1 MKRMII
7 NRPAG
12 AVTLL
17 AVASAIALH
26 AQAPT
31 SSKIATIAIQQAI
44 FQTKDG
50 QKALADIQT
59 KFNPVKTKLD
69 SKKAEIAK
77 DEDALRKGQNTM
89 SPEAQQKLSRDIDV
103 ATKALNRDTD
113 DANNDLQEENQRLMA
128 SLGGKIMAVINK
140 YASDKGYE
148 LVIDVSAQS
157 SPVLYASN
165 GIDITRDIIAAYD
178 ASAAATPATSSV
190 APKTPSAPSAAAK
203 KTTPSGISAKP

>member
-1 MKRMII
+1 M
-7 NRPAG
+7 
-12 AVTLL
+12 L
-17 AVASAIALH
+17 AVAVTAALH
-26 AQAPT
+26 AQAP
-31 SSKIATIAIQQAI
+31 SASKIATIAIQQAI

-50 QKALADIQT
+50 QKALADIQA
-59 KFNPVKTKLD
+59 KFNPVKAKLD
-69 SKKAEIAK
+69 AKRTEIAK
-77 DEDALRKGQNTM
+77 DEDALKKGQNTM
-89 SPEAQQKLSRDIDV
+89 SPEAQQKLAREIDV

-113 DANNDLQEENQRLMA
+113 DANNDLQEENQRLMND
-128 SLGGKIMAVINK
+128 LGGKIMAVINK

-178 ASAAATPATSSV
+178 AGTSAGPTTSA
-190 APKTPSAPSAAAK
+190 APKTQASPTAK

>member
-1 MKRMII
+1 VKRTII
-7 NRPAG
+7 A
-12 AVTLL
+12 LL
-17 AVASAIALH
+17 AVAAASALH
-26 AQAPT
+26 AQTPP
-31 SSKIATIAIQQAI
+31 SGPRIATIAIQQAI

-59 KFNPVKTKLD
+59 KFNPVKAKLD
-69 SKKAEIAK
+69 AKKAEIAK
-77 DEDALRKGQNTM
+77 DEDQLRKGQNTM
-89 SPEAQQKLSRDIDV
+89 SPEAQQKLARDVDV

-128 SLGGKIMAVINK
+128 DLGGKIMAVLNK
-140 YASDKGYE
+140 YASEKGFE

-178 ASAAATPATSSV
+178 ASSASPVTSA
-190 APKTPSAPSAAAK
+190 APKTTPSAPPAAAK